1 MGVVT
6 DALQPILDGA
16 DTSTA
21 DIERM
26 LDIDEAEGVWLDYIG
41 VRLGIRRPATT
52 DPAQDERFGFDDAG
66 QPFDQALFRGF
77 AENDAVYPLPD
88 VVWRRFVKARVVTV
102 LGDGTFQT
110 FRKALLLVDPHALAT
125 DNRDMTVTIQT
136 GLRELVDL
144 ADGLGVLPRTAG
156 LMLVYV

>member
-1 MGVVT
+1 MTTQNFQLASLLIGQWLSSPRLMGVVT

-88 VVWRRFVKARVVTV
+88 VVWRRFVKARV
-102 LGDGTFQT
+102 GDGHWVMGHSRHSARRCCWLTLTLWQLT
-110 FRKALLLVDPHALAT
+110 
-125 DNRDMTVTIQT
+125 T
-136 GLRELVDL
+136 GI
-144 ADGLGVLPRTAG
+144 
-156 LMLVYV
+156 